1 MHGGARRHGR
11 RRPRPP
17 LCLWQHRG
25 ALPDQDPGLQ
35 GQRHPGRRPPFST
48 HTTKVGQGTGGRLRR
63 RSSHQDSALIEN
75 GCDRGSRGPRASADG
90 IRMYTGPVSWVSKSN
105 QCCEGCYSRV
115 VCIFTIEGFADQS
128 AFLVRVTATP
138 SAPCETVCD
147 ASPPPHS
154 LRPARRHGDDRSS
167 LQRGVD
173 ESFNLLVHQASRC
186 QT

>member
-1 MHGGARRHGR
+1 MCTPHVLPRHAPLCAELEGDDTTGGVPGIQGGRAAHQNESRRMGRGSVMHGGAPCGARRHGR

-115 VCIFTIEGFADQS
+115 VCI
-128 AFLVRVTATP
+128 
-138 SAPCETVCD
+138 
-147 ASPPPHS
+147 H
-154 LRPARRHGDDRSS
+154 
-167 LQRGVD
+167 
-173 ESFNLLVHQASRC
+173 N
-186 QT
+186 